1 MAAAAHPFCEVL
13 LLSVAM
19 LATEV
24 KRNALCQSAHFGIP
38 AHIHVCVTAAGSVI
52 LDVRRDKYLG
62 LGREETELLADA
74 VPGWPA
80 PVWQR
85 SLCSATSA
93 SIKAENALCESL
105 VADGVLERI
114 AACKDARAVLALKD
128 MRGEWIS
135 IGDELEVRG
144 RVTLRHVVNFLSA
157 YLWVRFSLARR
168 PFSSVVQEV
177 TARKMRAVSDIC
189 GFDIN
194 RLAAQVD
201 VFRRLRPFVFA
212 AEGRCLLHALTLIRF
227 LSHYQLHPEWVV
239 GVATQPWGAHS
250 WVQWGNYLLDSNPEK
265 VCGYTP
271 IMMV

>member
-1 MAAAAHPFCEVL
+1 
-13 LLSVAM
+13 M
-19 LATEV
+19 LPIEV
-24 KRNALCQSAHFGIP
+24 KRNAVSGESARFGIP

-52 LDVRRDKYLG
+52 LDVKRDKYLG

-74 VPGWPA
+74 VSGWPE

-85 SLCSATSA
+85 SLCSDRSTRLNAEKAT
-93 SIKAENALCESL
+93 CESL
-105 VADGVLERI
+105 VADGVLERVS
-114 AACKDARAVLALKD
+114 DAKNARVVPALKD

-144 RVTLRHVVNFLSA
+144 RVTPRHIMHLLGAFWWA
-157 YLWVRFSLARR
+157 RCSLAWR
-168 PFSSVVQEV
+168 PFSIVVEEV
-177 TARKMRAVSDIC
+177 RARKMHGASGLHQWEIR
-189 GFDIN
+189 
-194 RLAAQVD
+194 RLAAMVD

-227 LSHYQLHPEWVV
+227 LSQYQLHPEWVI
-239 GVATQPWGAHS
+239 GVTTQPWGAHS
-250 WVQWGNYLLDSNPEK
+250 WVQWDHYLLDSNPEK

>member
-1 MAAAAHPFCEVL
+1 MR
-13 LLSVAM
+13 
-19 LATEV
+19 ATEV
-24 KRNALCQSAHFGIP
+24 RRNAVRESAHFGIP

-74 VPGWPA
+74 VPGWPE
-80 PVWQR
+80 PIWQR
-85 SLCSATSA
+85 TLCRDRSARFE
-93 SIKAENALCESL
+93 AENATCESL

-114 AACKDARAVLALKD
+114 SDAKKARIVPALKD

-144 RVTLRHVVNFLSA
+144 RVTLRHMVNFLSA
-157 YLWVRFSLARR
+157 YLWVRYSLARR
-168 PFSSVVQEV
+168 PFSSMVQEV
-177 TARKMRAVSDIC
+177 TSRKMRGISDIC
-189 GFDIN
+189 GCDIN
-194 RLAAQVD
+194 RLAAEVD
-201 VFRRLRPFVFA
+201 VFRQLRPFVFA